1 VGRGL
6 DQDWALYKEMKYLVY
21 CKTREYISK
30 SNKEKLMGASYFCVK
45 SDIALV
51 NGVLDI
57 ADYGSVQLTQCPKRE
72 GKIKSSMCCGPEMNS
87 AV

>member
-1 VGRGL
+1 
-6 DQDWALYKEMKYLVY
+6 
-21 CKTREYISK
+21 
-30 SNKEKLMGASYFCVK
+30 MGASYFCVK

-51 NGVLDI
+51 NVVLDI
-57 ADYGSVQLTQCPKRE
+57 ADYGSVQLTQCPKCE